1 MAEVKDRLI
10 DRIKSIKNEEFLSN
24 ILVLMENVDENGVF
38 QFTAD
43 QKADIDESIEQIKR
57 GEFETHEQVMN
68 KFRR

>member
-1 MAEVKDRLI
+1 MAEVKDRLM

-43 QKADIDESIEQIKR
+43 QKTDIDESIEQIKR
-57 GEFETHEQVMN
+57 GEFETHEQAMN
-68 KFRR
+68 KLRK

>member
-1 MAEVKDRLI
+1 MAEVKDRLM

-43 QKADIDESIEQIKR
+43 QKTDIDESIEQIKR

-68 KFRR
+68 KLRK